1 MFKSKELRDKME
13 RSKTIADAALIMLD
27 QLNSDDP
34 EKREAAMFY
43 VKKSLEDISKNLK
56 DS

>member
-1 MFKSKELRDKME
+1 MFKNKELRDKIE
-13 RSKTIADAALIMLD
+13 NAKITADAALVMME

-43 VKKSLEDISKNLK
+43 IKKSLEDISKNLK

>member
-13 RSKTIADAALIMLD
+13 KAKIMADAALIMMD
-27 QLNSDDP
+27 HLNSDDQQ
-34 EKREAAMFY
+34 KREAAKLY
-43 VKKSLEDISKNLK
+43 IRKSLEDISNNLK